1 MPTGSRSD
9 PLVGYHFHVEI
20 DGISQ
25 AQFRE
30 CTGLDSESEIIEYKE
45 AGKDGQTIVRKQPGA
60 LKWSNIVLKRGIT
73 DILELWE
80 WRKQVE
86 QGKVNDA
93 RKSGSIVLFDQAN
106 SEVARWNFV
115 EGWPSK
121 ITGPQAKAD
130 GNEVA
135 IEELTLAH
143 EGLER
148 VK

>member
-20 DGISQ
+20 DGVSQ

-30 CTGLDSESEIIEYKE
+30 CSGLDSENEIVEYKE
-45 AGKDGQTIVRKQPGA
+45 AGAGGQTVIRKQPGA

-73 DILELWE
+73 EVTELWE
-80 WRKQVE
+80 WRKLVE
-86 QGKVNDA
+86 QGKIDKA
-93 RKSGSIVLFDQAN
+93 RKSGSVVLFNQAN
-106 SEVARWNFV
+106 QEGARWNFTD
-115 EGWPSK
+115 GWPSK

-130 GNEVA
+130 GNDVA
-135 IEELTLAH
+135 IEELTIAH
-143 EGLER
+143 EGLQR

>member
-30 CTGLDSESEIIEYKE
+30 CTGLDSESEVIEYKE
-45 AGKDGQTIVRKQPGA
+45 AGKDGQTIIRKQPGA

-73 DILELWE
+73 DIMELWE

-86 QGKVNDA
+86 QGKVNEA

-106 SEVARWNFV
+106 TEVARWNFV
-115 EGWPSK
+115 DAWPSK
-121 ITGPQAKAD
+121 VTGPQAKAD

>member
-1 MPTGSRSD
+1 MATATRND
-9 PLVGYHFHVEI
+9 PLVGYHFAVEI
-20 DGISQ
+20 DGITQ

-45 AGKDGQTIVRKQPGA
+45 AGLSGTVTIRKQPGA
-60 LKWSNIVLKRGIT
+60 LKWSNLVLKRGIT
-73 DILELWE
+73 DLMELWD
-80 WRKQVE
+80 WRKLVE
-86 QGKVNDA
+86 QGKVNQA
-93 RKSGSIVLFDQAN
+93 RKSGSVVLYNQGN
-106 SEVARWNFV
+106 EEVARWNFQ

-121 ITGPQAKAD
+121 MTGPQAKAD

-135 IEELTLAH
+135 IEELTIAH

>member
-30 CTGLDSESEIIEYKE
+30 CSGLDSENEGIEYKE
-45 AGKDGQTIVRKQPGA
+45 AGKGGVTIIRKQPGV

-80 WRKQVE
+80 WRKKVE
-86 QGKVNDA
+86 QGKVNEA
-93 RKSGSIVLFDQAN
+93 RKSGSV
-106 SEVARWNFV
+106 V
-115 EGWPSK
+115 
-121 ITGPQAKAD
+121 
-130 GNEVA
+130 
-135 IEELTLAH
+135 
-143 EGLER
+143 
-148 VK
+148 